1 MFLDSGGL
9 TERTKVRGYEVSS
22 KQTIGM
28 QFHVCCCVTETVE
41 SESL

>member
-9 TERTKVRGYEVSS
+9 AEGTKGRGYEVSS
-22 KQTIGM
+22 KQTIWM
-28 QFHVCCCVTETVE
+28 QFHVCCYVTETVE